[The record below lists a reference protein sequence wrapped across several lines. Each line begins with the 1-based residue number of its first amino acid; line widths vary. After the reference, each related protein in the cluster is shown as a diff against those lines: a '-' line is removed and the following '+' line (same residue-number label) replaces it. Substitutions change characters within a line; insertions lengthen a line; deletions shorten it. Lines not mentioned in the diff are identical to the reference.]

1 MATIISSRQFRDK
14 QGYYF
19 GLIERGEQILIRRK
33 GMLYKLV
40 PIEEDDSLMTE
51 EEFYAKIDRSIQQA
65 KEGKTKTLKKEDL
78 KKFLGLD
85 SDD

>member
-19 GLIERGEQILIRRK
+19 GLIEKGEQVILRRK
-33 GMLYKLV
+33 GVSYKLT
-40 PIEEDDSLMTE
+40 PIGKDDTLMTE

-65 KEGKTKTLKKEDL
+65 KEGKTKTIHNKEEL
-78 KKFLGLD
+78 HAFLD
-85 SDD
+85 SL